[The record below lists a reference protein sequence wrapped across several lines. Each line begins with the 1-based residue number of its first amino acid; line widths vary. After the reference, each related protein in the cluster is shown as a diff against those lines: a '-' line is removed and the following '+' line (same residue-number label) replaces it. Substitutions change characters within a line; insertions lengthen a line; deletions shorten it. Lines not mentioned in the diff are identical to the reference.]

1 MGWPLRHRFV
11 MSLARPMQALKGAM
25 SILVAEP
32 IRRSSSPS
40 PRWRLVLA
48 IAPLFAVGCKD
59 ANTATNAVPPSV
71 AGQATERRVPTEE
84 SISEHMGA
92 HAENATAMRDA
103 VALANL
109 HDLVEPGQWMA
120 EHLADTRAPSAW
132 RPYLEAFR
140 LPAQEA
146 TAATTYEA
154 AANAIGSMGAACA
167 ACHEKLGGPK
177 PNFESPP
184 PENER
189 MQRHLYA
196 VDLLWDG
203 LVAPSDKAWKEGAA
217 LLADAPMTQE
227 EIDRT
232 AKESAPRETKALA
245 SAIRSL
251 SAKAQAAPKETRGSV
266 YGEILA
272 GCSDC
277 HAMIG
282 QDNESP

>member
-1 MGWPLRHRFV
+1 
-11 MSLARPMQALKGAM
+11 MSP
-25 SILVAEP
+25 
-32 IRRSSSPS
+32 PS
-40 PRWRLVLA
+40 P
-48 IAPLFAVGCKD
+48 
-59 ANTATNAVPPSV
+59 PSS
-71 AGQATERRVPTEE
+71 AGQAVERGAPTEE

-103 VALANL
+103 VALARL
-109 HDLVEPGQWMA
+109 EDIAEPGQWMA

-140 LPAQEA
+140 IPAQEA
-146 TAATTYEA
+146 ITAQTYEA
-154 AANAIGSMGAACA
+154 AANAVGRMGAACA

-177 PNFESPP
+177 PSFESPP
-184 PENER
+184 PETEDER

-203 LVAPSDKAWKEGAA
+203 LIAPSEKAWKEGAA

-232 AKESAPRETKALA
+232 AQESTPRETKALA

-251 SAKAQAAPKETRGSV
+251 SAKAQAAPKEARGRV
-266 YGEILA
+266 YGEILES
-272 GCSDC
+272 CSDC
-277 HAMIG
+277 HALIG
-282 QDNESP
+282 QRN